1 MSREFCGS
9 LLSAGL
15 RAARAR
21 DRDLSPVLEGA
32 FRLLCGDDV
41 LLWVLEPITV
51 PEYTS
56 HFEPLLFVLL
66 LAALLF
72 LDEEDVFILV

>member
-41 LLWVLEPITV
+41 
-51 PEYTS
+51 
-56 HFEPLLFVLL
+56 
-66 LAALLF
+66 
-72 LDEEDVFILV
+72 EDVLKLAVHPIHPVDGGCE